1 MLDFLYSI
9 DKNLFY
15 LFNQALHNP
24 LFDVIMPFIT
34 NMDQIRLMQVKFFYV
49 IGFLIWII
57 LLAKGRKTGRVVAIL
72 FIPTI
77 FISDQLSSHLIKS
90 LVERPR
96 PCHILNGSPVLEHI
110 RLLVDCGSGK
120 SFPSSHAVNSFAGAT
135 LLSFYYRQWSWIFLF
150 YASVVS
156 FSRVYVGVH
165 YPSDVVG
172 GAIVGTGCALLLIFL
187 WQKVEKYFQARKG
200 ARDLSVLK

>member
-34 NMDQIRLMQVKFFYV
+34 NMDQIRLMGIKIFYV
-49 IGFLIWII
+49 IGFLLWII
-57 LLAKGRKTGRVVAIL
+57 LIAKGGKTGRVVALL

-77 FISDQLSSHLIKS
+77 IVSDQLSSHLIKP

-96 PCHILNGSPVLEHI
+96 PCHVVNGSPVLEHI

-135 LLSFYYRQWSWIFLF
+135 LLSFYYRQWSWIFLA

-165 YPSDVVG
+165 YPLDVVG
-172 GAIVGTGCALLLIFL
+172 GAVVGTGCALFIIFL
-187 WQKVEKYFQARKG
+187 WQKVEKYFQDRKTV
-200 ARDLSVLK
+200 RDTSVSK